1 MNEADKIEIIKRYES
16 RLSEFGHDVR
26 TLASGSD
33 SKQHLRYRTL
43 LDIGI
48 SHGDKILDVGC
59 GFGDFY
65 SFLQDEGTDVG
76 YVGYDIVPGLL
87 EEARKAYPTA
97 RFELR
102 DIQENPPVETFDWV
116 TSSQAFN
123 NRLKYED
130 NAIVVKDVVKIGF
143 NACLK
148 GMAIDMMSTHV
159 DFREERL
166 YYFDPVEILAFAKG
180 LTKRV
185 VLRHDYLPHEF
196 CLYLYKPC
204 PI

>member
-16 RLSEFGHDVR
+16 RLAEYGHDVR

-33 SKQHLRYRTL
+33 VKQRLRYRTL

-48 SHGDKILDVGC
+48 SSGDKILDLGC
-59 GFGDFY
+59 GFGDF
-65 SFLQDEGTDVG
+65 FGFIRNEGIDVE

-87 EEARKAYPTA
+87 EEARKAYPAA

-102 DIQENPPVETFDWV
+102 DIQEKPPAETFDWV

-130 NAIVVKDVVKIGF
+130 NADMVRDVIKIAF
-143 NACLK
+143 DACLK
-148 GMAIDMMSTHV
+148 GMVIDMMSSYV

-166 YYFDPVEILAFAKG
+166 YYFDPAEMFTFAKG
-180 LTKRV
+180 LAKRV

-196 CLYLYKPC
+196 CLYLQKNS